1 MKTQFS
7 CMEQTLKHFGV
18 SDEEYAIG
26 CSAESKSCIVDEN
39 QGYSVFFVIRG
50 QRINEAN
57 FESADD
63 ACLYMIDGLSKSTY
77 QSRQMQ
83 QYWQCRCLSE
93 QLMQDTK

>member
-1 MKTQFS
+1 MKTQLA

-18 SDEEYAIG
+18 SEMEYEIG
-26 CSAESKSCIVDEN
+26 KSAEAKSCIVDED
-39 QGYSVFFVIRG
+39 QGYSVFFMIKG

-57 FESADD
+57 FTSADE

-83 QYWQCRCLSE
+83 QYWQCRCLAE
-93 QLMQDTK
+93 E